1 MVYHLIKLIKM
12 LSFINMN
19 NLHSIHIG
27 CSLKK
32 SNFLVTR
39 ILNLFKKR
47 EVFKKSRLILLILND
62 FFFTEKDYSSIY
74 EIKIAD

>member
-1 MVYHLIKLIKM
+1 MVYHLIKLMKM

-32 SNFLVTR
+32 TNFLVPR

-47 EVFKKSRLILLILND
+47 EVFKNSRLILILND
-62 FFFTEKDYSSIY
+62 FFYHRKRIFKHL
-74 EIKIAD
+74 

>member
-1 MVYHLIKLIKM
+1 
-12 LSFINMN
+12 MN

-32 SNFLVTR
+32 TNFLVPR

-47 EVFKKSRLILLILND
+47 EVFKNSRLILILND
-62 FFFTEKDYSSIY
+62 FFYHRKRIFKHL
-74 EIKIAD
+74 